1 MSLAGNDMDYNKI
14 IIVLVIILVTIVVAG
29 FVLLTQS
36 GNNAPTNVNNTTNT
50 TDISNNVEHINNDD
64 DANTNNDQAS
74 KPARTEYTGDPN
86 DREAYTE
93 WRKQDLQSENPHR
106 GYSLALDG
114 PENSPSGKYS

>member
-1 MSLAGNDMDYNKI
+1 MIMDYNKI

-50 TDISNNVEHINNDD
+50 SDISNNVEKINND